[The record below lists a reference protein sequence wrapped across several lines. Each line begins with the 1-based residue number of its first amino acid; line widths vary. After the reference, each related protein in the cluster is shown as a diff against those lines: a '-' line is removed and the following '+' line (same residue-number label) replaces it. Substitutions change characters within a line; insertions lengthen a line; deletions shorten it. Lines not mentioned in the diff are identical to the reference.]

1 MGSIKYSVAGRW
13 DAVDEDQAARIRE
26 RHEARYRARLWSN
39 PVVRLE
45 HDTRTLGRLTERINE
60 QTEGMRDEIL
70 QRGRRSD
77 ETQALEQLRET
88 YDR

>member
-45 HDTRTLGRLTERINE
+45 HDTRTLEGLTERINQ
-60 QTEGMRDEIL
+60 QTEGMRDEHQ

-77 ETQALEQLRET
+77 ETRALEQLRKS
-88 YDR
+88 YGP